1 MVDRTHSLEG
11 GAEVGDILVKIR
23 GRHYLIPAEAIGSP
37 LEDGGTEVLGMLE
50 KELSALGATGDFAM
64 ELGESEDDRNA
75 RAITARSGRQCVRQ
89 SRQCA
94 RQSRQC
100 TRSARAIHPQAV

>member
-1 MVDRTHSLEG
+1 
-11 GAEVGDILVKIR
+11 
-23 GRHYLIPAEAIGSP
+23 
-37 LEDGGTEVLGMLE
+37 
-50 KELSALGATGDFAM
+50 M

-100 TRSARAIHPQAV
+100 ARQSRQCTRSARAIHPQAA